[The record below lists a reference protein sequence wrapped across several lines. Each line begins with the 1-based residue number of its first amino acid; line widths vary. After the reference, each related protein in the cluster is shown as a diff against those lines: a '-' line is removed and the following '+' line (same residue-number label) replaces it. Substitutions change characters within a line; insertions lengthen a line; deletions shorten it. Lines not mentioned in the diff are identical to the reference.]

1 MVFHNGWH
9 NGYVPFSDV
18 GVDSIMIV
26 SPHSNILMTGDP
38 DAAHQIS
45 QSNAFG
51 KPREL
56 LGIVNIFG
64 PTLTGTDG
72 PEARLYRKLTAPF
85 FNQNKMNQVWMTSLD
100 SAKVLAGV
108 LEGRNGQLR
117 PLLARL
123 TLHIVNTV
131 CFESGHDCL
140 DELQDRV
147 YIPLGHNLSVSQA
160 MSTVLDFL
168 PTVFSTPAV
177 ILSMCHDPCRF
188 TAKLTV
194 KRVLASVCTQNGPSS
209 IQRASK
215 IHGKF
220 KTVE

>member
-1 MVFHNGWH
+1 MFHNGWH

-18 GVDSIMIV
+18 GVDSLMIV
-26 SPHSNILMTGDP
+26 SPNSNILVTSDP
-38 DAAHQIS
+38 DTAHQIS
-45 QSNAFG
+45 QNTAFG

-56 LGIVNIFG
+56 MGMLNIFG
-64 PTLTGTDG
+64 PTLTGADG

-85 FNQNKMNQVWMTSLD
+85 FNQETMNRVWMTSLN
-100 SAKVLAGV
+100 SAEVLAGV
-108 LEGRNGQLR
+108 LEGCNEKLR

-147 YIPLGHNLSVSQA
+147 HIPPGHNLSVAQA

-168 PTVFSTPAV
+168 PTVFSTPAI
-177 ILSMCHDPCRF
+177 ILSMCHGPCRF
-188 TAKLTV
+188 IAKVTV
-194 KRVLASVCTQNGPSS
+194 NRVLASVCTQDGPPS

-220 KTVE
+220 ETVE